1 MRRPQRD
8 DGVVRVGFAEVI
20 ATHAEQARGHEQCGS
35 GSLVR
40 ARTSTTFDHEP
51 NLPRGMRMAGRST
64 TAAQRSD
71 RSGDRDLV
79 QQYLGELRREP
90 LLTAAE
96 EIELAQKIERGNAR
110 RRDARRPTRSRPRR
124 ARRFIEANLR
134 LVVSVAKRYQSAGLP
149 MLDLIQEGNLG
160 LMRAVEKFDW
170 RKGFKFSTYATWW
183 IRQGITRAIADKSRT
198 IRVPAHLGEALSV
211 LARTSAQLLKTL
223 GREPT
228 IAELAAE
235 SGFSVDKVEDAL
247 RVEPDLVSLSAIV
260 GLDGDA
266 ELADLLARSLRRVR
280 PTRSPTQSLESAA
293 LRSSLERL
301 DQREREVLCLRFGLT
316 GEQPLTLEEVGRRFD
331 LTRERIRQIEAK
343 ALTKLRHPCLPGHLR
358 TLVDARRLSRL
369 RSGAGAPVATG
380 WPAPAPGSPARSR
393 TAARAARS
401 GANQPTSTISTELG
415 PARSASASRTGRAR
429 NTMSMRCGGASTTT
443 AGSPTS
449 STSSPTS
456 SKTSR
461 RAASAGC
468 SRRLQ
473 QATGHA
479 PVACGTTGGSA
490 ARGRRRAR

>member
-1 MRRPQRD
+1 
-8 DGVVRVGFAEVI
+8 
-20 ATHAEQARGHEQCGS
+20 
-35 GSLVR
+35 
-40 ARTSTTFDHEP
+40 
-51 NLPRGMRMAGRST
+51 MAGRST
-64 TAAQRSD
+64 TATQRSD

-96 EIELAQKIERGNAR
+96 EVELAQAIEAGRALHASAETREIAAAAR
-110 RRDARRPTRSRPRR
+110 Q
-124 ARRFIEANLR
+124 RFIEANLR

-228 IAELAAE
+228 IAELAEE

-260 GLDGDA
+260 GEDGGT
-266 ELADLLARSLRRVR
+266 ELADLLPDTAAAAPDEAAALSF
-280 PTRSPTQSLESAA
+280 ESAA
-293 LRSSLERL
+293 LRESLLRL
-301 DQREREVLCLRFGLT
+301 DAREREVLCLRFGLAN
-316 GEQPLTLEEVGRRFD
+316 EQPLTLEEVGKRFE

-358 TLVDARRLSRL
+358 VLAEL
-369 RSGAGAPVATG
+369 AG
-380 WPAPAPGSPARSR
+380 
-393 TAARAARS
+393 
-401 GANQPTSTISTELG
+401 
-415 PARSASASRTGRAR
+415 
-429 NTMSMRCGGASTTT
+429 
-443 AGSPTS
+443 
-449 STSSPTS
+449 
-456 SKTSR
+456 
-461 RAASAGC
+461 
-468 SRRLQ
+468 
-473 QATGHA
+473 
-479 PVACGTTGGSA
+479 
-490 ARGRRRAR
+490 

>member
-1 MRRPQRD
+1 
-8 DGVVRVGFAEVI
+8 
-20 ATHAEQARGHEQCGS
+20 
-35 GSLVR
+35 
-40 ARTSTTFDHEP
+40 
-51 NLPRGMRMAGRST
+51 MAGRST

-96 EIELAQKIERGNAR
+96 EVELAQRIELGNAA
-110 RRDARRPTRSRPRR
+110 DATTQDRTIAAA
-124 ARRFIEANLR
+124 ARQRFIEANLR

-211 LARTSAQLLKTL
+211 LARTSAQMLKTL

-260 GLDGDA
+260 GLDGDV
-266 ELADLLARSLRRVR
+266 ELADLLADPSA
-280 PTRSPTQSLESAA
+280 PTAPDEVAAQSLESAA
-293 LRSSLERL
+293 LRSSLDRL
-301 DQREREVLCLRFGLT
+301 DQRERDVLCLRFGLT
-316 GEQPLTLEEVGRRFD
+316 CEQPLTLEEVGRRFD

-343 ALTKLRHPCLPGHLR
+343 ALTKLRHRVCPATSGH
-358 TLVDARRLSRL
+358 
-369 RSGAGAPVATG
+369 
-380 WPAPAPGSPARSR
+380 W
-393 TAARAARS
+393 
-401 GANQPTSTISTELG
+401 
-415 PARSASASRTGRAR
+415 
-429 NTMSMRCGGASTTT
+429 
-443 AGSPTS
+443 
-449 STSSPTS
+449 
-456 SKTSR
+456 
-461 RAASAGC
+461 
-468 SRRLQ
+468 
-473 QATGHA
+473 
-479 PVACGTTGGSA
+479 
-490 ARGRRRAR
+490 